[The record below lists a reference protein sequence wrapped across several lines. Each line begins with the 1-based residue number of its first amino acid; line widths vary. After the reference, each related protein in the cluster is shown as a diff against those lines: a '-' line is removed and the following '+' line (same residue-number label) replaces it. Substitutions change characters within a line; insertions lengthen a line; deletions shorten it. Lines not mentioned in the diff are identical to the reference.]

1 MHTETHKKRPI
12 TITVALLLVILLA
25 GCNVESDRT
34 EKPGPDWS
42 RALYLGRANLRQ
54 PPALQVDAQGH
65 VHIAWYGG
73 DLYYAHLDPEA
84 KILSNTALDL
94 EPPNP
99 RRPQLLV
106 DGQDQVHLVWLSR
119 KGDYQQLY
127 HCLVGS
133 AGETGEPVM
142 LSQEKANVTSFKP
155 YLTADKTAAVVW
167 VSEDDLGNKAIVHAS
182 PERPGETTVLLE
194 GVIDPYV
201 LVDASGTTHLAWMEE
216 RGFTSRTIYY
226 AAIEGDLDSLGERA
240 IAGTRLAD
248 FEFAESAVYYG
259 PVIGLDDETVYVLWS
274 EQNLGGGLTP
284 TAAFSYY
291 VAFPFGQPALT
302 RPQTIGLPTNARPEY
317 ENYSSAYGLAELDLL
332 SPVDLRY
339 GSDFVNT
346 PTTVSSQAGELPV
359 AFSLMTASQASSE
372 IQLATIVLSGGEQ
385 VGYQLASKTTNASL
399 MPTLE
404 SDAEQNLHLAW
415 IDTAGFR
422 QYDVYY
428 ATLAPQ
434 ARRWLDRTST
444 DDLVLGAA
452 GILFGIL
459 SGIGLLPIAG
469 IWSFPPTIWIVLFYI
484 FSGKEELERRG
495 AKIGLGIGVLIY
507 IGMKVL
513 LLPGLFA
520 GTPFLH
526 LFSPALAVTIG
537 IAVPAVILL
546 LALLVVYI
554 YAWRAERATIFRA
567 FFLFVLVDVA
577 LTLVLYAPGFFGRA

>member
-1 MHTETHKKRPI
+1 MHKKRHIPI
-12 TITVALLLVILLA
+12 IIALLLVTLLA

-34 EKPGPDWS
+34 EKPGSDWS

-54 PPALQVDAQGH
+54 PPALQVDTQGH
-65 VHIAWYGG
+65 VHVAWYGG
-73 DLYYAHLDPEA
+73 DLYYAHLDAEA
-84 KILSNTALDL
+84 QVLTNIALDL

-106 DGQDQVHLVWLSR
+106 DGQDQVHLAWLSR
-119 KGDYQQLY
+119 RGDYQRLY
-127 HCLVGS
+127 HCIVGP
-133 AGETGEPVM
+133 AGETTEPVL
-142 LSQEKANVTSFKP
+142 LSQEETNVASFQA
-155 YLTADKTAAVVW
+155 YLTMDKTVAVVW
-167 VSEDDLGNKAIVHAS
+167 ASEEASGNKTIVHAD
-182 PERPGETTVLLE
+182 PDRPGEAVVLLE

-201 LVDASGTTHLAWMEE
+201 LVDSSGATHLAWMEE
-216 RGFTSRTIYY
+216 RGYTARSIYY
-226 AAIEGDLDSLGERA
+226 ASVQGDLENIGERA

-248 FEFAESAVYYG
+248 FEYAEGAVYYG
-259 PVIGLDDETVYVLWS
+259 PMIGLDDETVYVLWS

-284 TAAFSYY
+284 TAAFSRY
-291 VAFPFGQPALT
+291 VAFPFGKPTYLP
-302 RPQTIGLPTNARPEY
+302 PQTIGLPTDARPEY
-317 ENYSSAYGLAELDLL
+317 EAYSSPYGLTELNLL
-332 SPVDLRY
+332 SPADLRY

-346 PTTVSSQAGELPV
+346 PTTVSSQADELPV
-359 AFSLMTASQASSE
+359 AFSLMTASQAASE
-372 IQLATIVLSGGEQ
+372 IQLATAILSGGEQ
-385 VGYQLASKTTNASL
+385 IGYQLASKTTNASL
-399 MPTLE
+399 MPTLA

-422 QYDVYY
+422 EYDVYY
-428 ATLAPQ
+428 ATLAPE

-495 AKIGLGIGVLIY
+495 AKIGMGIGVLIY
-507 IGMKVL
+507 IGMKIL

-526 LFSPALAVTIG
+526 LVAPGLAVAIG
-537 IAVPAVILL
+537 IAVPAAILL
-546 LALLVVYI
+546 LALLAVFI
-554 YAWRAERATIFRA
+554 YARRADRATIFCA
-567 FFLFVLVDVA
+567 FFIFVLVDVA